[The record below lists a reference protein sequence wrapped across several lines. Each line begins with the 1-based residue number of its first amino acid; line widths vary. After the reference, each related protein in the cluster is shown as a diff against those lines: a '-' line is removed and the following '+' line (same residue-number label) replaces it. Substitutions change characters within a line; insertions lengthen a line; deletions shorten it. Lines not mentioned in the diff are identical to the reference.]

1 MAQAAQLCAGDLE
14 LPCLLGLEPDRD
26 GLAGDHILFHTHDRK
41 KKTVNDIL
49 GKKIDEL
56 VRFGLPADKVFECLD
71 ENQRIL
77 SVVIQLR
84 ENGLSN
90 EKFEEWHE
98 CHYKEPQRYS
108 S

>member
-1 MAQAAQLCAGDLE
+1 MNEVRITFGFKSFIAMVDETAAQEILYTAAKSM
-14 LPCLLGLEPDRD
+14 LPRQ
-26 GLAGDHILFHTHDRK
+26 HDR
-41 KKTVNDIL
+41 NIL

-77 SVVIQLR
+77 SVIIQLR